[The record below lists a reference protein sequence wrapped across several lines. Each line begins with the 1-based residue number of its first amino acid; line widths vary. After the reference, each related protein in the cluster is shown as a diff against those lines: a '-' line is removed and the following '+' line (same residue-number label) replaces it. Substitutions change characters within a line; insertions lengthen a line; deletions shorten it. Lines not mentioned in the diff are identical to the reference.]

1 MNEALDTQFVNYNV
15 INEVVMQMVKEQLY
29 EETNIA
35 SYGDD
40 ETQHMQTNEGLLDV
54 NVLILLIS
62 RLAQVLGREV
72 DMLDSMNI
80 KGLSTLQ
87 HEKLALVDALEKQK
101 KLIARRPNILND
113 LTDDM
118 RDNLA
123 DLLHIFDAVA
133 NENHNRLLVAKEV
146 NQLVVDA
153 IMDTTHENLR
163 RGLYN
168 EKGIHAE
175 EKSMALS
182 LNKTI

>member
-1 MNEALDTQFVNYNV
+1 
-15 INEVVMQMVKEQLY
+15 MQMVKEQLNQ
-29 EETNIA
+29 ETN
-35 SYGDD
+35 D
-40 ETQHMQTNEGLLDV
+40 EPLNEEEQSSLIDV

-72 DMLDSMNI
+72 DMLDTMNI
-80 KGLSTLQ
+80 KGLATLQ

-101 KLIARRPNILND
+101 KLIARRPEILNE
-113 LTDDM
+113 LSDDM

-123 DLLHIFDAVA
+123 ELLHIFEAVA
-133 NENHNRLLVAKEV
+133 HENHNRLLVAKEV

-168 EKGIHAE
+168 QKGFHAE
-175 EKSMALS
+175 ENSMALS

>member
-1 MNEALDTQFVNYNV
+1 
-15 INEVVMQMVKEQLY
+15 MQMIQEMLMEDAT
-29 EETNIA
+29 EEGQNNLVDI
-35 SYGDD
+35 
-40 ETQHMQTNEGLLDV
+40 

-72 DMLDSMNI
+72 DMLEMMNI
-80 KGLSTLQ
+80 KGLASLQ

-101 KLIARRPNILND
+101 KLIARRPEILSE
-113 LTDDM
+113 LSDDM

-123 DLLHIFDAVA
+123 ELLHIFGAVA
-133 NENHNRLLVAKEV
+133 HENHNRLLVAKEV

-168 EKGIHAE
+168 EKGFHAE
-175 EKSMALS
+175 ENSMALS

>member
-1 MNEALDTQFVNYNV
+1 MSNVLDVQFDNSDG
-15 INEVVMQMVKEQLY
+15 IIGGIMQMVKEQIR
-29 EETNIA
+29 EETN
-35 SYGDD
+35 
-40 ETQHMQTNEGLLDV
+40 EEGNNALIDV

-80 KGLSTLQ
+80 KDLATLQ
-87 HEKLALVDALEKQK
+87 HEKVALVDALEKQK
-101 KLIARRPNILND
+101 KLIARRPSILD
-113 LTDDM
+113 ELSDDM

-123 DLLHIFDAVA
+123 ELLHIFDAVA
-133 NENHNRLLVAKEV
+133 QENHNRLLVAKEV

-153 IMDTTHENLR
+153 IMDATHENLK

-168 EKGIHAE
+168 EKGIHAT